1 MMYSKKK
8 NVAGDMGAKS
18 SQPASSISTVDPLE
32 RLNQKMSGR
41 TMGGDPKKAKRKSM
55 MKSFGLA

>member
-1 MMYSKKK
+1 MMYGKKK

-32 RLNQKMSGR
+32 RLNQKVAGR
-41 TMGGDPKKAKRKSM
+41 KKGGDPKKAKRQSM
-55 MKSFGLA
+55 MKSVGLS